1 MPTFAAMNL
10 RNIYYT
16 LPATWRFLARR
27 IYFLPVDWWELA
39 TGQRSPM
46 QPPRGL
52 VYTGGGDFIK
62 TGARL
67 LERFKRLGQLQ
78 PHHQVL
84 DIGSGIGRAAIP
96 LTGYLDQRGSYEGFD
111 VVELGVRWCTEKIT
125 RRHPNFRFT
134 YVPLANDLY
143 REDGSDAASF
153 RFPYE
158 DNRFDFAIAN
168 SLFTHMLPE
177 EVSNYLG
184 EIRRV
189 LKPGGKCFATFFI
202 LNETSKKLMA
212 DQPEFQFRYDHGH
225 YFLFDEKVKSANVG
239 YEEGFLREMAGKNG
253 LSIAGTYYGFWPGRP
268 QQECEDFQDFL
279 ILEK

>member
-1 MPTFAAMNL
+1 MIL
-10 RNIYYT
+10 RKLYYA
-16 LPATWRFLARR
+16 LPASWRFLARR
-27 IYFLPVDWWELA
+27 LFYLPTDWWELA
-39 TGQRSPM
+39 TGKRSPM

-62 TGARL
+62 AGARL
-67 LERFKRLGQLQ
+67 MERFVRLGRLQ
-78 PHHQVL
+78 TDHQVL
-84 DIGSGIGRAAIP
+84 DIGSGIGRAALP
-96 LTGYLDQRGSYEGFD
+96 LTGYLGANGGYEGFD
-111 VVELGVRWCTEKIT
+111 VVELGVHWCTEQIT
-125 RRHPNFRFT
+125 RRYPNFRFT

-143 REDGSDAASF
+143 RTDGSDAASF

-158 DNRFDFAIAN
+158 DDRFDFAIAN

-177 EVSNYLG
+177 EVGNYLG

-189 LKPGGKCFATFFI
+189 LKPGGKCYATFFI

-212 DQPEFQFRYDHGH
+212 GQPEFQFRHDHGN

-239 YEEGFLREMAGKNG
+239 FEEGFLRKMVVENG
-253 LSIAGTYYGFWPGRP
+253 LTLSGAYYGFWPGRP
-268 QQECEDFQDFL
+268 QKECEDFQDLL

>member
-1 MPTFAAMNL
+1 MIL
-10 RNIYYT
+10 RKLYYS
-16 LPATWRFLARR
+16 LPASWRFTARR
-27 IYFLPVDWWELA
+27 LYYLPTDWWELA
-39 TGQRSPM
+39 TGKRSPM
-46 QPPRGL
+46 QPPKGL

-67 LERFKRLGQLQ
+67 LKRFVRLGQLQ

-96 LTGYLDQRGSYEGFD
+96 LTGYLDQRGGYEGFD
-111 VVELGVRWCTEKIT
+111 VVELGVRWCTEQIT
-125 RRHPNFRFT
+125 RRYPNFRFT

-177 EVSNYLG
+177 EVGNYLG

-202 LNETSKKLMA
+202 LNETSKKLMEK
-212 DQPEFQFRYDHGH
+212 QPEFRFRYDYGH

-239 YEEGFLREMAGKNG
+239 YEEGFLQKMTEDNG
-253 LSIAGTYYGFWPGRP
+253 LHIAGTYYGFWPGRP
-268 QQECEDFQDFL
+268 QRECEDFQDFL
-279 ILEK
+279 ILQK

>member
-1 MPTFAAMNL
+1 MIL
-10 RNIYYT
+10 RKLYYS
-16 LPATWRFLARR
+16 LPASWRFTARR
-27 IYFLPVDWWELA
+27 LYYLPADWWELA
-39 TGQRSPM
+39 TGKRSPM

-62 TGARL
+62 TGERL
-67 LERFKRLGQLQ
+67 LERFVRLGRLQ
-78 PHHQVL
+78 PRHQVL

-96 LTGYLDQRGSYEGFD
+96 LTGYLDQSAGYEGFD
-111 VVELGVRWCTEKIT
+111 VVELGVRWCTEQIT
-125 RRHPNFRFT
+125 RRYPNFRFT

-158 DNRFDFAIAN
+158 NDRFDFAIAN
-168 SLFTHMLPE
+168 SLFTHMLPG
-177 EVSNYLG
+177 EVDNYLG

-189 LKPGGKCFATFFI
+189 LRPGGKCFASFFI
-202 LNETSKKLMA
+202 LNDTSKKLMA
-212 DQPEFQFRYDHGH
+212 DQPEFQFRYDYGH

-239 YEEGFLREMAGKNG
+239 YEEGFLRKIAEKNG
-253 LSIAGTYYGFWPGRP
+253 LSIAATHYGFWPGRP
-268 QQECEDFQDFL
+268 QRECEDFQDFL